1 MSEQLAK
8 LIEALALAWFSDSD
22 LGREILS
29 TMTTDEAIDAV
40 FNLLNQGFLKLAVDR
55 SHQPIGFT
63 FSPNPKPP
71 MQPIMRPNTKGDAAN
86 ADG

>member
-1 MSEQLAK
+1 MSEHLAK
-8 LIEALALAWFSDSD
+8 LIEALAVAWLSDSD
-22 LGREILS
+22 LGREIHA

-40 FNLLNQGFLKLAVDR
+40 FNLLNQGFLKLAIDR
-55 SHQPIGFT
+55 SRQPVGFT

-71 MQPIMRPNTKGDAAN
+71 MQPIMRPNTKGNATN